1 MRTTCCQN
9 AGVRS
14 PRPSPTRH
22 RKPLVRHCIGLAA
35 LSALGAQAQAQTPIG
50 PGLITNSVILDAQ
63 DAVVAGGTTIDVPAT
78 PGAGWALVARNG
90 SRVVF
95 DTMQGPIRLSTRTA
109 TGQALRVEQNAV
121 VETAPGAA
129 PSGGLSIGTSAN
141 GEFGVG
147 VFSAG
152 SVALSGATIET
163 AGGMSG
169 DLRAHGVFVQGAGST
184 ATLIDGSITTTG
196 GGGGAMAVGAG
207 TLTLNRMA
215 ITVGQATVVGRYGL
229 NAQTGAAITMNG
241 GSIVTEGATGIA
253 VRASGM
259 SGPGARIA
267 ISDATVAT
275 AGSNAHGAFA
285 TNDARIDAA
294 RTAFDIRGDS
304 AAGWFAAHTGRLA
317 ATDSTVMTAG
327 IDSYGAYARTGGN
340 IALLRGAVA
349 TGGERAV
356 GLFVG
361 DPDTS
366 LNAIEV
372 AVSTTG
378 ADAPGAA
385 VFDAGTLTVARG
397 SVRTSGAGSHGLSA
411 IGDGSSAALDGTAV
425 GTQGSGAH
433 AFAVYQGATVSAT
446 GISAEASGADA
457 SALFLTG
464 LSGTHSRADFIG
476 GSRLTSASGPAIA
489 VAGGTA
495 TVGLADATVTG
506 GTLWLRVGPN
516 DAFSTAAR
524 RTMQPPG
531 EQRGNEGSSNPMAT
545 ERDPSMATG
554 TAIVTTGAE
563 PGFGTIVADNSR
575 ITGAAFTE
583 PGSVSD
589 VTLRRATQ
597 WDMTG
602 NSNLTRLTVD
612 ASQVVFA
619 PPVAGAFKTLTVQ
632 QYTGVGGLIAL
643 NTRLDGDDSPSDKLV
658 VQGSAGGQ
666 SRLRIVNA
674 GGAGA
679 LTTANG
685 IQVVEATSG
694 ATTTTDAFALDGRV
708 VAGPYE
714 YRLFRG
720 SVDPSSPQSWYLR
733 SERQPTPPGPQPP
746 QPPQPPEPPQPLFR
760 PEAAAYLANRR
771 VAGEMFVHSLHDRLG
786 EPQFVESQGFAAA
799 GRQPRSGWLRMVGKW
814 EGSHSRDGN
823 FQVDTDTFLL
833 QGGAEL
839 AKWPLF
845 GTVDRVHLG
854 VMGSYLAARTDA
866 EAIDNPARA
875 RGKVDGFS
883 AGVYG
888 TWYQNDDNRLGTY
901 VDTWFQYG
909 WFDQRV
915 EGAGLPA
922 VKYDAHGLAVS
933 GEIGYAIPLRGDW
946 VIEPQ
951 AQLIYVDYRQ
961 DDIAETNGTRIAG
974 GDADGPITRVGVRLH
989 RTFAQDD
996 TRRIQP
1002 YLTLNWWHADTDRRM
1017 TFDRVTVGD
1026 LYPENRYEA
1035 KLGVNAQLD
1044 KRWTGWANLAG
1055 AWGEQSYHQYV
1066 VRVGVKYTW

>member
-1 MRTTCCQN
+1 MRTTCCQQ
-9 AGVRS
+9 AGVRP
-14 PRPSPTRH
+14 PRPSPTR
-22 RKPLVRHCIGLAA
+22 RGKPLVRHCIGRIGLAA
-35 LSALGAQAQAQTPIG
+35 LGAIGAQAQAQTPIG
-50 PGLITNSVILDAQ
+50 PGLITNSIILDAQ

-95 DTMQGPIRLSTRTA
+95 DTTQGPIRLATRTA
-109 TGQALRVEQNAV
+109 AGQALRVEQNAV
-121 VETAPGAA
+121 VETAAGAGS
-129 PSGGLSIGTSAN
+129 PGGLSIGTSAN

-147 VFSAG
+147 VFSGG
-152 SVALSGATIET
+152 SVALSGATIAT
-163 AGGMSG
+163 AGGASG
-169 DLRAHGVFVQGAGST
+169 DLRAHGVFVQGAGSR
-184 ATLIDGSITTTG
+184 AALVEGSITTTG
-196 GGGGAMAVGAG
+196 GGSGAMAVGGG
-207 TLTLNRMA
+207 TLTLTRVP
-215 ITVGQATVVGRYGL
+215 ITVRQAAAAGRYGL
-229 NAQTGAAITMNG
+229 NAQTGASLTMNG
-241 GSIVTEGATGIA
+241 GSIVTEGATGTA

-259 SGPGARIA
+259 GGPGARIA
-267 ISDATVAT
+267 IADATVAT

-285 TNDARIDAA
+285 TDGARIDAV
-294 RTAFDIRGDS
+294 RTTANIRGDS
-304 AAGWFAAHTGRLA
+304 AAGWFATHTGQLA
-317 ATDSTVMTAG
+317 ATDSTVTTAG
-327 IDSYGAYARTGGN
+327 LDGYGAYARAGGS
-340 IALLRGAVA
+340 IALLRGAVTTA
-349 TGGERAV
+349 GERAV

-361 DPDTS
+361 DAGTT
-366 LNAIEV
+366 LNATEV
-372 AVSTTG
+372 TVSTTG

-385 VFDAGTLTVARG
+385 VFRAGTLAMARG
-397 SVRTSGAGSHGLSA
+397 TVRTTGDGSHGLSA
-411 IGDGSSAALDGTAV
+411 IGDGSSAALGGTAV
-425 GTQGSGAH
+425 GTQGNGAH
-433 AFAVYQGATVSAT
+433 AFAVYQGATVTAT
-446 GISAEASGADA
+446 GITAEASGTDA

-464 LSGTHSRADFIG
+464 LSGTHSRADWIG

-516 DAFSTAAR
+516 DAFAAAAR

-531 EQRGNEGSSNPMAT
+531 EQRDNEASSNPLAT
-545 ERDPSMATG
+545 ERDPAMATG
-554 TAIVTTGAE
+554 TTIVTTGPE

-575 ITGAAFTE
+575 ITGAALTE

-589 VTLRRATQ
+589 VSLRRNTH

-602 NSNLTRLTVD
+602 NSNLTRLTID

-643 NTRLDGDDSPSDKLV
+643 NTRLDADDSPSDKLV

-708 VAGPYE
+708 VAGAYE

-720 SVDPSSPQSWYLR
+720 SLDPSSPQSWYLR
-733 SERQPTPPGPQPP
+733 SERESTPPGPLPP
-746 QPPQPPEPPQPLFR
+746 RPLFR
-760 PEAAAYLANRR
+760 PEAAAYHANRR

-786 EPQFVESQGFAAA
+786 EPQFVESQGFAPASQ
-799 GRQPRSGWLRMVGKW
+799 QPRSGWLRVVGKW

-839 AKWPLF
+839 AKWALF
-845 GTVDRVHLG
+845 GTADRVHLG
-854 VMGSYLAARTDA
+854 VMGSYLAASTDA
-866 EAIDNPARA
+866 EAAGNPARA
-875 RGKVDGFS
+875 RGKVEGFS

-888 TWYQNDDNRLGTY
+888 TWYQNDHNKLGAY
-901 VDTWFQYG
+901 ADTWFQYG

-933 GEIGYAIPLRGDW
+933 GEVGYAIPLRGGW

-961 DDIAETNGTRIAG
+961 DDIAEANGTRIAG
-974 GDADGPITRVGVRLH
+974 GDADGPITRLGLRLH
-989 RTFAQDD
+989 RTFVQGD

-1017 TFDRVTVGD
+1017 AFDRVTVGD

-1044 KRWTGWANLAG
+1044 KRWTGWANLTG

>member
-1 MRTTCCQN
+1 MRTTCCLQ
-9 AGVRS
+9 AGVR
-14 PRPSPTRH
+14 PPCPSSTR
-22 RKPLVRHCIGLAA
+22 RGKSLARHCIGLAA
-35 LSALGAQAQAQTPIG
+35 LSAIGAQAQTPIG
-50 PGLITNSVILDAQ
+50 PGLISNSVILDAQ
-63 DAVVAGGTTIDVPAT
+63 DAIVASGTTIDVPAA

-95 DTMQGPIRLSTRTA
+95 DTSQGPIQLLTRTA
-109 TGQALRVEQNAV
+109 QGQALRVEQNAV
-121 VETAPGAA
+121 VETAAGAS
-129 PSGGLSIGTSAN
+129 PSGGLTIGTSAN
-141 GEFGVG
+141 GEYGVG
-147 VFSAG
+147 VFSG
-152 SVALSGATIET
+152 GRVALSGATITT
-163 AGGMSG
+163 AGAAAG

-184 ATLIDGSITTTG
+184 AALTGGSITTTG
-196 GGGGAMAVGAG
+196 DGTGAMAVGGGAL
-207 TLTLNRMA
+207 TLTDVAVAARQAGANRSFGINA
-215 ITVGQATVVGRYGL
+215 QSGAGITV
-229 NAQTGAAITMNG
+229 NG
-241 GSIVTEGATGIA
+241 GSIVTEGPASSA

-259 SGPGARIA
+259 AGPGSRIVLA
-267 ISDATVAT
+267 DTSVAT
-275 AGSNAHGAFA
+275 AGNNAHGALA
-285 TNDARIDAA
+285 TSGGARIDAERVA
-294 RTAFDIRGDS
+294 LDIGGGD
-304 AAGWFAAHTGRLA
+304 AAGWFAAFTGRLV
-317 ATDSTVMTAG
+317 ATDSTVATG
-327 IDSYGAYARTGGN
+327 GTNGYGAYARASGG
-340 IALLRGAVA
+340 IALLRGAV
-349 TGGERAV
+349 TTTGERAV

-361 DPDTS
+361 DTDTTLS
-366 LNAIEV
+366 ATEV
-372 AVSTTG
+372 AVSTAG
-378 ADAPGAA
+378 ADAPAAA
-385 VFDAGTLTVARG
+385 VFGAGALAMVRG
-397 SVRTSGAGSHGLSA
+397 SVRTAGDGSHGVSA
-411 IGDGSSAALDGTAV
+411 IEAGSTASIDGTTV
-425 GTQGSGAH
+425 STEGGGAH
-433 AFAVYQGATVSAT
+433 AFAVYQGAALT
-446 GISAEASGADA
+446 GTGVDAEASGADA
-457 SALFLTG
+457 SALLLTG
-464 LSGTHSRADFIG
+464 LAGTHSRADFTS
-476 GSRLTSASGPAIA
+476 GSRLSSVSGPAIA

-516 DAFSTAAR
+516 DAFSAAAR
-524 RTMQPPG
+524 RFLQPPG
-531 EQRGNEGSSNPMAT
+531 PQGENEAPSNPVAT
-545 ERDPSMATG
+545 ERDLAMATA
-554 TAIVTTGAE
+554 TPIVSTGAE
-563 PGFGTIVADNSR
+563 PGFGTIVASNSR
-575 ITGAAFTE
+575 IAGAALTE
-583 PGSVSD
+583 AGSVSD
-589 VTLRRATQ
+589 VTLRHGTH
-597 WDMTG
+597 WNMTG

-612 ASQVVFA
+612 ASQVMFA
-619 PPVAGAFKTLTVQ
+619 PPVAGTFKTLTVQ

-643 NTRLDGDDSPSDKLV
+643 NTRLDGDDSPSDRLV

-679 LTTANG
+679 LTSANG

-694 ATTTTDAFALDGRV
+694 ATTTADAFALDGRV
-708 VAGPYE
+708 VAGAYE
-714 YRLFRG
+714 YRLFHG

-733 SERQPTPPGPQPP
+733 SERQPAPPGPP
-746 QPPQPPEPPQPLFR
+746 QPPQPLFR

-786 EPQFVESQGFAAA
+786 EPQFVEAQGFAPDSQ
-799 GRQPRSGWLRMVGKW
+799 QPRSGWLRMVGKW

-839 AKWPLF
+839 AKWSLL
-845 GTVDRVHLG
+845 GAADRVHLG
-854 VMGSYLAARTDA
+854 VMGSYLAATTDA
-866 EAIDNPARA
+866 QAAGNPARA

-888 TWYQNDDNRLGTY
+888 TWYQNDDNKLGAY

-915 EGAGLPA
+915 EGAGLPT

-933 GEIGYAIPLRGDW
+933 GEVGYAIPLRADW

-951 AQLIYVDYRQ
+951 AQLVYVDYRQ
-961 DDIAETNGTRIAG
+961 DDIAEANGTRIAG
-974 GDADGPITRVGVRLH
+974 GDSDGPITRLGVRLH
-989 RTFAQDD
+989 RTFVQGD

-1035 KLGVNAQLD
+1035 KLGVNAQLH

>member
-1 MRTTCCQN
+1 MRTTCCQQ
-9 AGVRS
+9 AGVRP
-14 PRPSPTRH
+14 PRPSPTR
-22 RKPLVRHCIGLAA
+22 RGKPLVRHCIGLAA

-63 DAVVAGGTTIDVPAT
+63 DALVASDTTIDVPAT
-78 PGAGWALVARNG
+78 PGAGWALAARNG

-95 DTMQGPIRLSTRTA
+95 DTSQGPIRLLTRTA
-109 TGQALRVEQNAV
+109 GGQALRVEQNAV
-121 VETAPGAA
+121 VETAPGAGS
-129 PSGGLSIGTSAN
+129 SGGLSIGTSAN

-147 VFSAG
+147 VFSGG
-152 SVALSGATIET
+152 SVALTGATIAT
-163 AGGMSG
+163 AGGTSG
-169 DLRAHGVFVQGAGST
+169 DLRAHGILVQGAGST
-184 ATLIDGSITTTG
+184 AALTDGAITTTG
-196 GGGGAMAVGAG
+196 GGSGAMAIGGG
-207 TLTLNRMA
+207 TLTLTRVP
-215 ITVGQATVVGRYGL
+215 ITVREAAAAGRYGL

-241 GSIVTEGATGIA
+241 GSIATEGPTGTA

-259 SGPGARIA
+259 GGPGARLA
-267 ISDATVAT
+267 ISDATVTT

-285 TNDARIDAA
+285 TNDAGIDAA
-294 RTAFDIRGDS
+294 RMAVDIRGDS
-304 AAGWFAAHTGRLA
+304 AAAWFAAHTGRLA
-317 ATDSTVMTAG
+317 ATDSTVTTAG
-327 IDSYGAYARTGGN
+327 IDGYGAYARAGGS
-340 IALLRGAVA
+340 ISLLRGAVT

-361 DPDTS
+361 DAGTT
-366 LNAIEV
+366 LNATEI
-372 AVSTTG
+372 AVSTAG

-385 VFDAGTLTVARG
+385 VFGAGTLTMARG
-397 SVRTSGAGSHGLSA
+397 SVRTTGTGSHGLSA
-411 IGDGSSAALDGTAV
+411 IGEGSSAALDGPAIT
-425 GTQGSGAH
+425 TQGSGAH
-433 AFAVYQGATVSAT
+433 AFAVYQGAAVTAT
-446 GISAEASGADA
+446 GIAAEASGADA

-464 LSGTHSRADFIG
+464 LSGTHSRADFVG

-516 DAFSTAAR
+516 DAFTTAAR

-531 EQRGNEGSSNPMAT
+531 EQGSNEASSNPVTT
-545 ERDPSMATG
+545 ERDPAMATG
-554 TAIVTTGAE
+554 TAIVTTGPE

-575 ITGAAFTE
+575 ITGAALTE

-589 VTLRRATQ
+589 VTLRRATH

-643 NTRLDGDDSPSDKLV
+643 NTRLDGDGSPSDKLV

-666 SRLRIVNA
+666 SRLRIINA

-694 ATTTTDAFALDGRV
+694 ATTTTDAFALNGRV
-708 VAGPYE
+708 VAGAYE

-733 SERQPTPPGPQPP
+733 SERQPTPPGPQ
-746 QPPQPPEPPQPLFR
+746 PPQPLFR

-799 GRQPRSGWLRMVGKW
+799 SQQPRSGWLRMVGKW

-823 FQVDTDTFLL
+823 FKVDTDTFLL

-845 GTVDRVHLG
+845 GTADRVHLG
-854 VMGSYLAARTDA
+854 VMGSYLAASTDA

-888 TWYQNDDNRLGTY
+888 TWYQNDDNKLGAY

-915 EGAGLPA
+915 EGAGLPS

-933 GEIGYAIPLRGDW
+933 GEVGYAIPLRGDW
-946 VIEPQ
+946 VVEPQ

-961 DDIAETNGTRIAG
+961 DDIAEANGTRIAG
-974 GDADGPITRVGVRLH
+974 GDSDGPITRLGVRLH
-989 RTFAQDD
+989 RTFVQGD

-1055 AWGEQSYHQYV
+1055 TWGEQSYHQYV